1 MIKKILKKLS
11 LLFGKKYSIDKARE
25 EMVKEFRKNPMTFS
39 NSNYRPTSLS
49 LKIDSFMMGLGEWRN
64 NRRRY

>member
-25 EMVKEFRKNPMTFS
+25 EMVKEFQKNPMAF
-39 NSNYRPTSLS
+39 NNNYYRPTSFS

-64 NRRRY
+64 NHRR

>member
-11 LLFGKKYSIDKARE
+11 LLFGKKYSIDAARE
-25 EMVKEFRKNPMTFS
+25 EMVKEFHRNPMTFT
-39 NSNYRPTSLS
+39 NSNYRPTSFS

-64 NRRRY
+64 NHRR

>member
-1 MIKKILKKLS
+1 MIKKILNLF
-11 LLFGKKYSIDKARE
+11 FGKRYTIDEARSN
-25 EMVKEFRKNPMTFS
+25 MVKEFHRNPMTFT
-39 NSNYRPTSLS
+39 NSNYRPTSFS